1 MTSVDAF
8 NAIDGDAAAAMLHPC
23 CASTAW
29 ARAVVAGRPYA
40 DLAALIAASDPIVA
54 GLGWADVEEALAA
67 HPRIGDRPKVA
78 ATTEKRWSQG
88 EQAGVAD
95 ADQAILAGLA
105 DGNQAYEAR
114 FGHVYLVFAS
124 GKSAEELLGILQ
136 DRLDHDPAHERD
148 VVRAELAAITR
159 LRLTKLFPTEA
170 SGEKASGEKA
180 SAKEEVHP

>member
-8 NAIDGDAAAAMLHPC
+8 NDADPDAAAAMVHPC

-29 ARAVVAGRPYA
+29 ARTVVAGRPYP
-40 DLAALIAASDPIVA
+40 DLAALIAASDPAV
-54 GLGWADVEEALAA
+54 LELTWADVQEALAA

-95 ADQAILAGLA
+95 ADSEVLGALA
-105 DGNQAYEAR
+105 DGNAAYEAR
-114 FGHVYLVFAS
+114 FGHVYLVCAS

-136 DRLDHDPAHERD
+136 DRLDNDPAHEHD
-148 VVRAELAAITR
+148 VVRRELAAITR
-159 LRLTKLFPTEA
+159 LRLAKLMGA
-170 SGEKASGEKA
+170 S
-180 SAKEEVHP
+180 